1 MAEATLNDVS
11 AKLSASTAL
20 EEVTAKGVEGLRK
33 DFQKLYGLQEKL
45 LRSLAEAAREGGT
58 SGGDS
63 EGASAAKEDPAKGMN
78 PFFKLAI
85 IAAVAVFTA
94 VKDYF
99 GKLGKMLKGVFK
111 GVSKVFKGFLKIS
124 KIGEYASDIA
134 KSVKG
139 SIKAVFAVMGKALK
153 TLVPDLDPIKD
164 SFKSVKGYFGKVRTA
179 FSSGADDFLKFFKEN
194 SIFKTLKSGFTSIKN
209 FLFGSFDGGDVK
221 SIKSF
226 ASGIMQKVSD
236 FFKPIRNFFS
246 ADGPIGKIV
255 KIIMKPFSFLKE
267 GSKFMGVLGSIGRV
281 IGRLAWPITVIMGII
296 DGITGAFKGFTNT
309 EGTLSEKLLGGLLG
323 GISGVLEGIIG
334 MPLDLL
340 KSAVSWILG
349 KMGFENAEKFL
360 DGFSFT
366 DMIRNIIFSPIVMLK
381 RALNAILEGV
391 ATTVENLEIAGVGLP
406 GRDKVAAT
414 LRGMKFDTEGDEAH
428 TEKVARK
435 KQEDKEAAE
444 ALDKYDAESGL
455 SKKKYKNADFAKKVA
470 KPGEEVV
477 QDNEGNFRL
486 RKKKGAQEIKPGSIS
501 GKAGSFVGGDALA
514 PAPTTMPGGAPIIV
528 QDNSTNASG
537 GGTVLAGETRP
548 STANGQAFKT
558 GFVAGVSGF

>member
-1 MAEATLNDVS
+1 MAEATLNDVT

-45 LRSLAEAAREGGT
+45 LRSLAEAKREGGT
-58 SGGDS
+58 PGGDS
-63 EGASAAKEDPAKGMN
+63 EGASAAKEDPAKSMN

-139 SIKAVFAVMGKALK
+139 SIKAVFKVMGKALK
-153 TLVPDLDPIKD
+153 ALVPDLDPIKD
-164 SFKSVKGYFGKVRTA
+164 SFKSVKGYFRKVRTA
-179 FSSGADDFLKFFKEN
+179 FSSGADDFLKFFTEN

-209 FLFGSFDGGDVK
+209 FLFGSFGGDDVK

-255 KIIMKPFSFLKE
+255 KIIMKPFAFLKE

-296 DGITGAFKGFTNT
+296 DGITGAFKGFTDT
-309 EGTLSEKLLGGLLG
+309 EGNLSDKLLGGLLG
-323 GISGVLEGIIG
+323 GISGVLEGIVG

-360 DGFSFT
+360 DSFSFV
-366 DMIRNIIFSPIVMLK
+366 DIIKNIIFSPITMLK
-381 RALNAILEGV
+381 RAFNGIIELIA
-391 ATTVENLEIAGVGLP
+391 AAVERFDIPFVDEKEA
-406 GRDKVAAT
+406 AAT
-414 LRGMKFDTEGDEAH
+414 IRGFKFEETGESRTEA
-428 TEKVARK
+428 VARK
-435 KQEDKEAAE
+435 KQEDKEAGE
-444 ALDKYDAESGL
+444 ALDAADAEKGYG
-455 SKKKYKNADFAKKVA
+455 KKKYTSKKLAQAEAKRT
-470 KPGEEVV
+470 GGTVV
-477 QDNEGNFRL
+477 QDDTGAFRV
-486 RKKKGAQEIKPGSIS
+486 KKKDGPQEIKPGSMS

-548 STANGQAFKT
+548 STGNDRALGT
-558 GFVAGVSGF
+558 GFYRTTAGY